1 MSVLD
6 RFIQGIPASQFW
18 KYQIQYIHIIEK
30 DMTTPKRHY
39 GLDILRVLAC
49 YMVIQIHAGE
59 FYYISSAGEV
69 LNTPDARV
77 VGWINSLF
85 RSCVPLFVMLS
96 GYFLFPVTD
105 IKQFLSKR
113 LSRIL
118 IPFLIWSVIYAFY
131 QYLRNVTTLETAF
144 FNVLKI
150 PVNLAMETGHLW
162 FVYML
167 IGIYLFAPVLSS
179 WIQTSTKKEM
189 QYFLFFWVI
198 TLIVPYI
205 HQLSPFIWGEVPW
218 NNHPMLHY
226 FMGYMGYVVAA
237 NYLKKF
243 HPQPAA
249 KMYVAAICMI
259 VIGYAITVFGF
270 IYRLP
275 ITQSISSLE
284 LTWDFNTINI
294 AMMTIGIFILIKDV
308 SISITKTTGFR
319 LLQDLS
325 AKSYGMYLAHII
337 CLNAVFSLVKTL
349 DLHTTLKIPLMAVCT
364 FVLTYLLIKIL
375 SLLPRSKWLVG

>member
-1 MSVLD
+1 MVS
-6 RFIQGIPASQFW
+6 A
-18 KYQIQYIHIIEK
+18 
-30 DMTTPKRHY
+30 KRHY

-59 FYYISSAGEV
+59 FYYIGPAGEV
-69 LNTPDARV
+69 LNTPGAYV

-105 IKQFLSKR
+105 TKSFLSKR
-113 LSRIL
+113 LPRIL
-118 IPFLIWSVIYAFY
+118 IPFLIWSVIYACY
-131 QYLRNVTTLETAF
+131 QYLRGVTTLDAALI
-144 FNVLKI
+144 NILLI
-150 PVNLAMETGHLW
+150 PVNLTMETGHLW

-167 IGIYLFAPVLSS
+167 TGIYLFAPVLSG
-179 WIQTSTKKEM
+179 WVQTSTKKEM
-189 QYFLFFWVI
+189 QYFLFFWII
-198 TLIVPYI
+198 TLFVPYI
-205 HQLSPFIWGEVPW
+205 HQLFPFIWGEVPW

-226 FMGYMGYVVAA
+226 FMGYFGYVVVA

-243 HPQPAA
+243 HPQPSAA
-249 KMYVAAICMI
+249 LYIAAAVMI
-259 VIGYAITVFGF
+259 VAGYAVTVFGF

-275 ITQSISSLE
+275 TAQTISGLE
-284 LTWDFNTINI
+284 LTWDFNTINV
-294 AMMTIGIFILIKDV
+294 ALMTTGIFILVKDV
-308 SISITKTTGFR
+308 SLGNEEAVAETSGFK

-337 CLNAVFSLVKTL
+337 CMNAVFGLMKNLPFSTL
-349 DLHTTLKIPLMAVCT
+349 INIPLMAVCT
-364 FVLTYLLIKIL
+364 FVLTYMLIKIL